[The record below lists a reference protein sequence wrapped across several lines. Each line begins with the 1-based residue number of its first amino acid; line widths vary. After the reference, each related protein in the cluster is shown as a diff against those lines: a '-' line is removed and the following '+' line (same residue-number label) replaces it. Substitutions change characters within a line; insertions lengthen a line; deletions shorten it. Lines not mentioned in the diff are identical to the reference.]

1 VALVTLQNGMKLGKA
16 EVFVNIVPKG
26 NKRIRPAIP
35 LKPKRISVHNTAN
48 PNKGAGAKAH
58 NKLLHNE
65 SAKGEKARQASYHFS
80 VDDKYICQN
89 LPLNEVGWATGDGSG
104 ADSGNMTAIHIEIC
118 ENVDMDYHQAEE
130 NAIALIRYL
139 MKEFNIPLSNV
150 LPHKHFSGKH
160 CPHKILDA
168 KGGWDAFVKRIANA
182 NAPKTV
188 TASVKAPTT
197 EILEK
202 GDKGD
207 DVKKLQEL
215 LNKAGANPKL
225 VVDGVFGDATYKAVR
240 EFQTKHKLTV
250 DGIVG
255 NATMTK
261 LKAVVAEIEAKA
273 KAKTAV
279 KAPQKLAS
287 NVYGVVTV
295 LADKLNI
302 REKADFNS
310 RIVAVA
316 EKGDKFNVYAQKNG
330 LYHLGGN
337 RYCTSNP
344 QYVKFEKNPSYKAR

>member
-1 VALVTLQNGMKLGKA
+1 MALVTLQNGMKLGEA

-48 PNKGAGAKAH
+48 PSKGAGAKEH

-65 SAKGEKARQASYHFS
+65 SKKGEQARQASYHFS

-139 MKEFNIPLSNV
+139 MKEFDIPLSNV

-168 KGGWDAFVKRIANA
+168 KGGWDAFVNRIANV
-182 NAPKTV
+182 NTPKTE
-188 TASVKAPTT
+188 TASVTT
-197 EILEK
+197 EIIKK
-202 GDKGD
+202 GDKEG

-215 LNKAGANPKL
+215 INKDGSNPKL
-225 VVDGVFGDATYKAVR
+225 VVDGDATYKD
-240 EFQTKHKLTV
+240 KHKLTV
-250 DGIVG
+250 DVIVG
-255 NATMTK
+255 NVTMNT
-261 LKAVVAEIEAKA
+261 VVAEIEDKA
-273 KAKTAV
+273 KAKKVV
-279 KAPQKLAS
+279 KTPKKLAS

-310 RIVAVA
+310 RVVAVA
-316 EKGDKFNVYAQKNG
+316 EKGDKFKVYAQKNG

-344 QYVKFEKNPSYKAR
+344 QYVKFEKNPSYKSL